1 MLLMARLLCA
11 CQLSRY
17 RHICANACRRGHD
30 DYWDCSIKAWKA
42 QKTARLDLSLI
53 GAPPADLPGEV
64 TADSK
69 ELSFW
74 YDCRDCS
81 NLATLVSFLAA
92 PGHANGMD
100 NRQTRMLAGALAEPL
115 QAEPRPAAEL
125 FPLALEH
132 LATRVDLAL
141 TVEHFDLGVAL
152 LSRLAGKPP
161 PRSYL
166 LIKEDGEQA
175 TLPCEARDRGS
186 WVVRWAKKTNRFD
199 EALHAHATR
208 QLLAWGAEAG
218 LIQANAEAS
227 SEVSSE
233 VGSEASRASHEQ
245 KKPTRDSFRTLTPN
259 GLYLC
264 EKLRQPRPINRSG
277 IYFATAEC
285 TLVTGKPK

>member
-1 MLLMARLLCA
+1 
-11 CQLSRY
+11 
-17 RHICANACRRGHD
+17 
-30 DYWDCSIKAWKA
+30 
-42 QKTARLDLSLI
+42 
-53 GAPPADLPGEV
+53 
-64 TADSK
+64 
-69 ELSFW
+69 
-74 YDCRDCS
+74 
-81 NLATLVSFLAA
+81 
-92 PGHANGMD
+92 
-100 NRQTRMLAGALAEPL
+100 MLAGALAEPL

-218 LIQANAEAS
+218 LIQANAEANAEAS